1 MLILRFGSIV
11 VDDVNA
17 LTRTILGAID
27 KAGVRA
33 LVSAGWSKI
42 SSAEVSD
49 NVFIM
54 GESDEMWC
62 EFIPEADLKAT
73 SLTNGCSAMIE

>member
-1 MLILRFGSIV
+1 MLMLRFGSIV

-54 GESDEMWC
+54 GESHYT
-62 EFIPEADLKAT
+62 FIHKTDVKAT
-73 SLTNGCSAMIE
+73 CLTNGCLVTIE

>member
-1 MLILRFGSIV
+1 MLMLRFGSIV

-17 LTRTILGAID
+17 LTRTILGAIE

-33 LVSAGWSKI
+33 LVAAGWSKI

-54 GESDEMWC
+54 GESPKSHSIC
-62 EFIPEADLKAT
+62 L
-73 SLTNGCSAMIE
+73 C

>member
-1 MLILRFGSIV
+1 MLMLRFGSIV

-17 LTRTILGAID
+17 LTRTILGAIE

-54 GESDEMWC
+54 GESHGMRYT
-62 EFIPEADLKAT
+62 FICQADLKAT
-73 SLTNGCSAMIE
+73 SLTNGCLAMIE

>member
-1 MLILRFGSIV
+1 MAAHMLILRFGSIV

-17 LTRTILGAID
+17 LTRTILGAIE

-54 GESDEMWC
+54 GESHGMRYT
-62 EFIPEADLKAT
+62 FI
-73 SLTNGCSAMIE
+73 C